1 MNLGNQLK
9 TIRKGY
15 GLTQQELAQ
24 KTGVS
29 FSFINGV
36 ENGRSSIRLE
46 VLSKVLELLGCE
58 LAIIDKKS
66 KKIIEVL
73 KP

>member
-1 MNLGNQLK
+1 MNIGIQLK

-15 GLTQQELAQ
+15 GLTQEELAR

-36 ENGRSSIRLE
+36 ENGRTSIRLE

-58 LAIIDKKS
+58 VAIIDKKT
-66 KKIIEVL
+66 KKVIEVL
-73 KP
+73 RS